1 MAEGGKF
8 ERRAWQRASYKQM
21 EIAHASAADGNASVM
36 IPEPPDTTLPNRRPP
51 STMKVMK
58 RQQSKTLSYSV
69 FYEQAPEGGYVA
81 FVPALPGCHT
91 QGETLE
97 ETVRNVK
104 EAIAVYLE
112 SLEAHGDPIPVEG
125 PSFQGRVTV
134 PA

>member
-1 MAEGGKF
+1 MKMM
-8 ERRAWQRASYKQM
+8 K
-21 EIAHASAADGNASVM
+21 
-36 IPEPPDTTLPNRRPP
+36 NRE
-51 STMKVMK
+51 
-58 RQQSKTLSYSV
+58 SKTLSYSV
-69 FYEQAPEGGYVA
+69 FYEQVPEGGYVA

-97 ETVRNVK
+97 ETERNVK

-112 SLEAHGDPIPVEG
+112 SLAAHGDAIPVEG